1 MDYSEALLFVSH
13 DRGFIEKFATR
24 IWCLHDGQIEDYRGG
39 FAEWREYKA
48 RQEALQPPAKAAKS
62 AVREEKPKKK
72 TEPNRDRRRQKIE
85 HDIERAEASLRDI
98 EAEMEKNASDY
109 QKLLELGAQKDA
121 AEETLEAL
129 YAEWETLA
137 E

>member
-1 MDYSEALLFVSH
+1 MPRASGVCTTGRS
-13 DRGFIEKFATR
+13 R
-24 IWCLHDGQIEDYRGG
+24 DYRGG

-62 AVREEKPKKK
+62 AAREEKPKKK
-72 TEPNRDRRRQKIE
+72 TEPNRDRRRQRIE
-85 HDIERAEASLRDI
+85 RDIERAEASLRDI

-109 QKLLELGAQKDA
+109 QKLLELGAQKGA
-121 AEETLEAL
+121 AEESLETL

>member
-1 MDYSEALLFVSH
+1 MRADARKNYDLLIDVARDVFVEQ
-13 DRGFIEKFATR
+13 G
-24 IWCLHDGQIEDYRGG
+24 
-39 FAEWREYKA
+39 
-48 RQEALQPPAKAAKS
+48 
-62 AVREEKPKKK
+62 
-72 TEPNRDRRRQKIE
+72 
-85 HDIERAEASLRDI
+85 AEASLRDI

-121 AEETLEAL
+121 AEESLETL

>member
-1 MDYSEALLFVSH
+1 MTL
-13 DRGFIEKFATR
+13 
-24 IWCLHDGQIEDYRGG
+24 
-39 FAEWREYKA
+39 
-48 RQEALQPPAKAAKS
+48 
-62 AVREEKPKKK
+62 
-72 TEPNRDRRRQKIE
+72 
-85 HDIERAEASLRDI
+85 ERAEASLRDI

-121 AEETLEAL
+121 AEESLETL

>member
-1 MDYSEALLFVSH
+1 MSPRRIIASARRRSAAS
-13 DRGFIEKFATR
+13 RG
-24 IWCLHDGQIEDYRGG
+24 
-39 FAEWREYKA
+39 
-48 RQEALQPPAKAAKS
+48 
-62 AVREEKPKKK
+62 EKPKKK
-72 TEPNRDRRRQKIE
+72 PEPNGDRRRQRIE
-85 HDIERAEASLRDI
+85 RDIERAEASLRDI

-121 AEETLEAL
+121 AEESLETL

>member
-1 MDYSEALLFVSH
+1 MRADARKNYDLLIEVARDVFVEQ
-13 DRGFIEKFATR
+13 G
-24 IWCLHDGQIEDYRGG
+24 
-39 FAEWREYKA
+39 
-48 RQEALQPPAKAAKS
+48 
-62 AVREEKPKKK
+62 
-72 TEPNRDRRRQKIE
+72 
-85 HDIERAEASLRDI
+85 AEASLRDI

-121 AEETLEAL
+121 AEESLGTL

>member
-1 MDYSEALLFVSH
+1 MAAGLYWKLTAKGILNLLSEHNDKWFNVAP
-13 DRGFIEKFATR
+13 
-24 IWCLHDGQIEDYRGG
+24 DGM
-39 FAEWREYKA
+39 
-48 RQEALQPPAKAAKS
+48 EAAKAEIEAEQ
-62 AVREEKPKKK
+62 AEAE
-72 TEPNRDRRRQKIE
+72 RRRQKIE
-85 HDIERAEASLRDI
+85 RDIERAEASLRDI

-121 AEETLEAL
+121 AEESLGTL

>member
-1 MDYSEALLFVSH
+1 MSH
-13 DRGFIEKFATR
+13 DRWFIEKFATR
-24 IWCLHDGQIEDYRGG
+24 IWCLRRRARSTDYRGG

-62 AVREEKPKKK
+62 AAREEKPKKK

-85 HDIERAEASLRDI
+85 RDIERAEASLRDI

-121 AEETLEAL
+121 AEESLGTL